1 MKKIFIIDDENYILE
16 LLKINL
22 EMERF
27 QVVTSNTGK
36 NIISTLDY
44 EKPDLILLDLMLPGI
59 NGLNICKEIKS
70 YKKYKNIGIIIISA
84 KSEETDKILGLE
96 IGADDYITK
105 PFSIK
110 EMIARI
116 NAVIRRITKNDNK
129 TEIKNQILLDSENNI
144 ILKNGKILNLQTKEF
159 NLLKY
164 LIENKGRVISRKEIL
179 ENVWNYYG
187 NTTTRSL
194 DVYIRKLRIKLQDEN
209 ENIITTIRGQGYKFL
224 DSDS

>member
-22 EMERF
+22 EMEGF

-36 NIISTLDY
+36 NIIPTLDY

-59 NGLNICKEIKS
+59 NGLDVCKEIKS

-116 NAVIRRITKNDNK
+116 NAVIRRITRNNNN
-129 TEIKNQILLDSENNI
+129 TENKNQILLDSENNI
-144 ILKNGKILNLQTKEF
+144 ILKNGKILDLQTKEF

-164 LIENKGRVISRKEIL
+164 LIKNKGRIISRKEIL
-179 ENVWNYYG
+179 ENVWNYDG
-187 NTTTRSL
+187 NANTRSL